1 MISCVYTAL
10 AALNLDL
17 NGSSVNIR
25 DILVLVIALTVVV
38 VPGVSGPYTPYTPSD
53 LPFPSF
59 SPVSPL
65 PVTDSVRPT
74 ASLRSAGSRLVDDSE
89 LDAPDVAPFPANQD
103 DNLWP
108 AADAYKTGLGLTFED
123 PDSVVSRRINMVA
136 LHTIVYDMDDDFF
149 DFASPRAGHVE
160 GVESEELLLDDGGVD
175 SSAGLASSSS
185 LGYYWGSMGASEREF
200 RWKAEYGD
208 DSWLFD
214 RPSYEEKKSVWR
226 RARSGLKKKVLR
238 RRF

>member
-10 AALNLDL
+10 TALNLDL

-25 DILVLVIALTVVV
+25 DILVLVIALAAVAALVV
-38 VPGVSGPYTPYTPSD
+38 GGPYTPYTPSE
-53 LPFPSF
+53 LPFP
-59 SPVSPL
+59 VSYTHSSL
-65 PVTDSVRPT
+65 PITDDVQPT
-74 ASLRSAGSRLVDDSE
+74 ASLECPSSRLVDDSE
-89 LDAPDVAPFPANQD
+89 PDAQDVAPLPANQD
-103 DNLWP
+103 DSLWP

-123 PDSVVSRRINMVA
+123 PDSVVARRMNMVA

-149 DFASPRAGHVE
+149 DFVTPRAGHVK
-160 GVESEELLLDDGGVD
+160 GVESEELLLDDSGVD
-175 SSAGLASSSS
+175 SGTGLASSSS
-185 LGYYWGSMGASEREF
+185 LGYYWDSMGASEREF

-214 RPSYEEKKSVWR
+214 RPAYEEKSVWR
-226 RARSGLKKKVLR
+226 RVRSGLKKRVLR